1 MAAVPEYIHQQ
12 TEESLERWKER
23 ALKAEETI
31 AEVQDVV
38 GAPAKSKL
46 AEVAK
51 RIRRVIPG
59 AFVDVYERFGF
70 YQSGATVGWRFKIT
84 VTIGDEC
91 RILQE
96 GYDLFQVE
104 RKVMAEWEKILTG
117 NNIPKG

>member
-1 MAAVPEYIHQQ
+1 MPSLTRWTFSQCSGLPVICRVSARPRRSGTRRLNPQSATGGARMAAVPEYIHQQ

-51 RIRRVIPG
+51 RIRRLIPG

-70 YQSGATVGWRFKIT
+70 YQ
-84 VTIGDEC
+84 
-91 RILQE
+91 
-96 GYDLFQVE
+96 
-104 RKVMAEWEKILTG
+104 
-117 NNIPKG
+117 